1 VKENPMSA
9 RKLSVVAFAVLI
21 CLVLAG
27 AVAAEGPKNIAEYRG
42 VAANTSA
49 FGMQGIV
56 PITFEFY
63 YWTSQD
69 TMNQLGAALAKGGQD
84 ALLAELQKIDNPAG
98 YMRTPESLAI
108 KLRTATRTVM
118 PDGSINIG
126 ILTDR
131 IQSAVA
137 KMGGAQTADYPLEM
151 IQLVIPASGKDG
163 KGKIL
168 RQAAM
173 AVNPKTGQIEVAQ
186 WSNEPT
192 IVNEIRAEKVD

>member
-1 VKENPMSA
+1 
-9 RKLSVVAFAVLI
+9 
-21 CLVLAG
+21 
-27 AVAAEGPKNIAEYRG
+27 
-42 VAANTSA
+42 
-49 FGMQGIV
+49 
-56 PITFEFY
+56 
-63 YWTSQD
+63 
-69 TMNQLGAALAKGGQD
+69 MNQLGAALAKGGQD

-118 PDGSINIG
+118 PDGSTNIG

-168 RQAAM
+168 RQANM
-173 AVNPKTGQIEVAQ
+173 TYNPKTGGFEVEQ
-186 WSNEPT
+186 WANQPT

>member
-1 VKENPMSA
+1 MNA
-9 RKLSVVAFAVLI
+9 RKVSVVACAALTALA
-21 CLVLAG
+21 LVG
-27 AVAAEGPKNIAEYRG
+27 AVVAEGPPKIAEYRG

-49 FGMQGIV
+49 FGAQGIV

-69 TMNQLGAALAKGGQD
+69 TMNKLGQALAKGGQD
-84 ALLAELQKIDNPAG
+84 ALVAELQKIDNPAG

-108 KLRTATRTVM
+108 KLRTATMTVL
-118 PDGSINIG
+118 PDGSTNIG

-137 KMGGAQTADYPLEM
+137 KMGGAKTADYPLEM

-192 IVNEIRAEKVD
+192 IVNEIRAEKVK

>member
-1 VKENPMSA
+1 VAAAPAAGQAFDTLPGGRQNPPAEEPFALSAAEKENPMNA
-9 RKLSVVAFAVLI
+9 RKLLVVAFAVLI
-21 CLVLAG
+21 CLILSG
-27 AVAAEGPKNIAEYRG
+27 AVVAEGPKKIAEYRG

-108 KLRTATRTVM
+108 KLRTATRTV
-118 PDGSINIG
+118 IV
-126 ILTDR
+126 
-131 IQSAVA
+131 AVRSLIA
-137 KMGGAQTADYPLEM
+137 KD
-151 IQLVIPASGKDG
+151 SGV
-163 KGKIL
+163 
-168 RQAAM
+168 RM
-173 AVNPKTGQIEVAQ
+173 
-186 WSNEPT
+186 
-192 IVNEIRAEKVD
+192 